1 MPDPLV
7 VQNLRIPPPGTD
19 KVGKCPAVAPG
30 AGAGPRGGALSEF
43 LGGDV
48 PLGPWNP

>member
-1 MPDPLV
+1 MFWCAVLLDISTRLYFDLPHGLV
-7 VQNLRIPPPGTD
+7 KIPGE
-19 KVGKCPAVAPG
+19 V
-30 AGAGPRGGALSEF
+30 LWEF

>member
-1 MPDPLV
+1 MDKKLHALIV
-7 VQNLRIPPPGTD
+7 AYKRVPPGG
-19 KVGKCPAVAPG
+19 V
-30 AGAGPRGGALSEF
+30 LQEF